1 MSLPAT
7 AARICLSGRLLTR
20 AAPCAE
26 HCERMEVNMTPDET
40 PPAEE
45 SQSTPEEDPDK
56 GLLITGAIVGVVVL
70 VVLLAVFFGVI

>member
-7 AARICLSGRLLTR
+7 AASICLSGRLLTR

-26 HCERMEVNMTPDET
+26 HCERMEVKMAPDET

-45 SQSTPEEDPDK
+45 SPSTPEEGPDK
-56 GLLITGAIVGVVVL
+56 GLLITGAIVGAVVL
-70 VVLLAVFFGVI
+70 VVLLLVFFGAI